1 MKRAFIFLANGFEEL
16 EAIAPIDILRRA
28 DIPVITVSV
37 SDSKMVTGAHNV
49 NLVADQLFSE
59 TDFSDNAILILPGGG
74 VGTKNLAAHK
84 QLNELLLRQFEKNKN
99 LAAICAAPSVFGNL
113 GLLAGKEAVCYP
125 GFEEKLV
132 GADIPDQSVV
142 KSDNII
148 TARGAGVAV
157 PFALKIVETLKGA
170 ELAHQIAKQIIFE

>member
-49 NLVADQLFSE
+49 IVVADQLFSE

-84 QLNELLLRQFEKNKN
+84 QINELLLRQFEKNKN

-113 GLLAGKEAVCYP
+113 GFLAGKEAVCYP
-125 GFEEKLV
+125 GYEEKLV
-132 GADIPDQSVV
+132 GAVLSDKSVV

-148 TARGAGVAV
+148 TAKGAGVAI
-157 PFALKIVETLKGA
+157 PFALKIVETLKGS
-170 ELAHQIAKQIIFE
+170 ELAHEISKQIISE

>member
-49 NLVADQLFSE
+49 TLVADQLFSE

-132 GADIPDQSVV
+132 GADIPDQPVV

-157 PFALKIVETLKGA
+157 LFALKIVETLKGA

>member
-28 DIPVITVSV
+28 DILVITVSV

-49 NLVADQLFSE
+49 IVVADQLFSE